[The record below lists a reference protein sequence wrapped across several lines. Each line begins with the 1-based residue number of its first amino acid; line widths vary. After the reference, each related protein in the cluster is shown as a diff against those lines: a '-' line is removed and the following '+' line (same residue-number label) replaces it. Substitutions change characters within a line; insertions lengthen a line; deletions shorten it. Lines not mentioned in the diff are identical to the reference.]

1 MAVYHAAT
9 LASSVTVATS
19 VPMTS
24 TVASFHPQR
33 HAGRVSAESSPVA
46 VHERGV
52 GFGAPSVNRDNG
64 W

>member
-1 MAVYHAAT
+1 
-9 LASSVTVATS
+9 
-19 VPMTS
+19 MTS